1 MNALESGKVHAA
13 GLDVFEQE
21 PPSFGEELWDR
32 DDVLLS
38 PHIAGLTDKASERM
52 ALACIENA
60 INYLKGTINPN
71 LIVNREA
78 LI

>member
-1 MNALESGKVHAA
+1 MRNMMTTSITVWCHR
-13 GLDVFEQE
+13 
-21 PPSFGEELWDR
+21 LWDR